1 MDPETNSFG
10 NENVAV
16 AGGTPSR
23 LLTIGTNAP
32 ATRNYLLGLNVT
44 F

>member
-1 MDPETNSFG
+1 MSNSLR
-10 NENVAV
+10 
-16 AGGTPSR
+16 R

-32 ATRNYLLGLNVT
+32 ATRNYVVGLNLS